1 VALFGKGKGTA
12 HVVIRSLVS
21 LELAR
26 MTNFFGLEFL
36 KVPSFKSP
44 VILNNEGRGDS
55 ESIVRLRF
63 DLRSMLKSWSAL
75 LLEP

>member
-1 VALFGKGKGTA
+1 MAPLGKEKGTA

-26 MTNFFGLEFL
+26 MTNSLYLGLA
-36 KVPSFKSP
+36 KVI

-55 ESIVRLRF
+55 ESTVRLCCE
-63 DLRSMLKSWSAL
+63 LR
-75 LLEP
+75 

>member
-1 VALFGKGKGTA
+1 
-12 HVVIRSLVS
+12 
-21 LELAR
+21 
-26 MTNFFGLEFL
+26 MTNSFCLERA
-36 KVPSFKSP
+36 KVI

-55 ESIVRLRF
+55 ESIVRLHF